1 MFLTLNQKLGM
12 IKVCEKSKLKADTD
26 TKLGLVCQTVSQ
38 AVNAKQKF
46 LKKKK
51 KISSATLVNT

>member
-51 KISSATLVNT
+51 KLAVLL